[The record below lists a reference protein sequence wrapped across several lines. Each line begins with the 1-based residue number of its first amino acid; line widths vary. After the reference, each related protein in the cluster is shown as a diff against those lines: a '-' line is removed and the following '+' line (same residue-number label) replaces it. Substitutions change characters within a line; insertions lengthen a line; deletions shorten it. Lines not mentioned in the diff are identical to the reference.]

1 MMRRG
6 TRRKD
11 KSEGF
16 IQKFIHCKPQ
26 DKYLMWAAEQ
36 TDERM
41 KEP

>member
-1 MMRRG
+1 MRRG

-11 KSEGF
+11 KGEEF

-26 DKYLMWAAEQ
+26 GKYLMGAAGQ

-41 KEP
+41 KEL